1 MSEQSAQTTAP
12 QEMQSDGLVRF
23 FDLQALA
30 TFREEGPTIRTV
42 TETRHARILLLAF
55 KAGQQLKEH
64 RTTSQIFV
72 QVLRGHV
79 IFTVQEQGFQLT
91 AGTALQVAA
100 ATPHSLSAP
109 VESVVLLTMIA
120 DLASPQNTRGEASN
134 A

>member
-1 MSEQSAQTTAP
+1 MSEQSAQAAAP
-12 QEMQSDGLVRF
+12 QEMQSGSLVRF

-30 TFREEGPTIRTV
+30 TFREEGPAIRAV
-42 TETRHARILLLAF
+42 TETQHARFLLLAF

-64 RTTSQIFV
+64 RTTSQLFV

-79 IFTVQEQGFQLT
+79 IFTVQEQSFQLT